1 MTNDIDKND
10 VIRAML
16 VHVPFD
22 GWTEQAMNSA
32 ADDLG
37 IDRAS
42 VSALFPQGVAS
53 AIDAFVALSDEDM
66 VRAFAELETRPE
78 GVTATIKALIMIRL
92 DGATPYR
99 EAVSMAL
106 KTLGRPQHAA
116 LAVRILYRTVDRMW
130 RLAGDRSVD
139 FNFYSKRALLAG
151 VYSATLAYWVAN
163 PSAGREKYE
172 RFVSQRL
179 REVTIL
185 PKVTAPAR
193 KAATVGV
200 QMVGRMIGRLSPPW
214 VRPS

>member
-1 MTNDIDKND
+1 MTDNVDKND

-22 GWTEQAMNSA
+22 GWTSEAMDAA

-37 IDRAS
+37 IERAA
-42 VSALFPQGVAS
+42 VSGLFPQGVAS
-53 AIDAFVALSDEDM
+53 AIDAFVAMSDEDM
-66 VRAFAELETRPE
+66 ARAFAELEVRPQ

-92 DGATPYR
+92 DGAAPYR

-106 KTLGRPQHAA
+106 KALGRPQHAA
-116 LAVRILYRTVDRMW
+116 LGLRILYRTVDRMW

-151 VYSATLAYWVAN
+151 VYSATLAYWAAN
-163 PSAGREKYE
+163 PSADREKLE

-179 REVTIL
+179 REVAFF

-214 VRPS
+214 VRPF

>member
-1 MTNDIDKND
+1 MTIETDKND

-16 VHVPFD
+16 IHVPFD
-22 GWTEQAMNSA
+22 GWTEQAMA
-32 ADDLG
+32 ATADDLG
-37 IDRAS
+37 IDLAA
-42 VSALFPQGVAS
+42 VSDLFPKGAAS
-53 AIDAFVALSDEDM
+53 AIDAFVAMSDEDM
-66 VRAFAELETRPE
+66 VRAFAELEEQPQ
-78 GVTATIKALIMIRL
+78 GVTATIKSLIMIRL
-92 DGATPYR
+92 DGAAPYR

-106 KTLGRPQHAA
+106 KTLSRPQHSA
-116 LAVRILYRTVDRMW
+116 LALSTLYRTVDRMW

-151 VYSATLAYWVAN
+151 VYSASLAYWVAN
-163 PSAGREKYE
+163 PSADREKLE

-179 REVTIL
+179 REVAFL